1 MGYSCNIFLTIHIV
15 ELPVDSY
22 QLRQQPNME
31 NLENRNFSPLF
42 RVKNILF
49 ILRCVFGFPLTPTN
63 EEFDHFEFRTW
74 FETLKQVLYLASV
87 AFTFGCMT
95 FLHMKNKDTKNPF
108 KAIDEDLSPIGISNL
123 DLGVVLTLPMTGCIS
138 NMMYFLSFKRRHLK
152 LNKLFRLLRDVREK
166 LHTTKR
172 CCNLLSRKYSIL
184 YFARFIFVTTMAAL
198 AIGMLIF
205 YWSNIVLTTLSFK
218 HLSSTD
224 RLMYCL
230 AVAGIY
236 ILTIYPP
243 MATSADV
250 LVWHL
255 LHEIGEAFVEFK
267 QLIKSQNELD
277 AISLGTNDSKNL
289 IRNLKPRPSYSR

>member
-1 MGYSCNIFLTIHIV
+1 MGYSCNLFLTIHIV
-15 ELPVDSY
+15 ELAVDSY

-49 ILRCVFGFPLTPTN
+49 ILRCVCGFPLTPTN

-108 KAIDEDLSPIGISNL
+108 KAIDEDLSPIGISSL

-138 NMMYFLSFKRRHLK
+138 NMMYFLSFKRHHLK

-172 CCNLLSRKYSIL
+172 GCNLLCRKYSIL
-184 YFARFIFVTTMAAL
+184 YFARFIFVTSMAAL
-198 AIGMLIF
+198 AIGMLIY
-205 YWSNIVLTTLSFK
+205 YWSNVIFTAFTFK
-218 HLSSTD
+218 AMSSTD
-224 RLMYCL
+224 QLMYCVSVTAL
-230 AVAGIY
+230 Y
-236 ILTIYPP
+236 ILTIYPT

-250 LVWHL
+250 LVCHL
-255 LHEIGEAFVEFK
+255 LHELGEAFVEFK
-267 QLIKSQNELD
+267 QLIKSRNELD
-277 AISLGTNDSKNL
+277 AISQRSKHSRNW
-289 IRNLKPRPSYSR
+289 IRDLEPKPSHSR

>member
-1 MGYSCNIFLTIHIV
+1 MGYSCNLFLTIHIV
-15 ELPVDSY
+15 ELAVDSY

-49 ILRCVFGFPLTPTN
+49 ILRCVCGFPLTPTN

-74 FETLKQVLYLASV
+74 FEMLKQALYLASV

-138 NMMYFLSFKRRHLK
+138 NMMYFLSFKRHHLK

-172 CCNLLSRKYSIL
+172 GCNLLCRKYSIL
-184 YFARFIFVTTMAAL
+184 YFARFIFVTSMAAL
-198 AIGMLIF
+198 AIGMLIS
-205 YWSNIVLTTLSFK
+205 YWSNVIFTAFTFK
-218 HLSSTD
+218 VMSSTD
-224 RLMYCL
+224 RLMYCVL
-230 AVAGIY
+230 VTAMY

-243 MATSADV
+243 MAISTDV

-255 LHEIGEAFVEFK
+255 LHELGEAFVEFK
-267 QLIKSQNELD
+267 QLIKSRNERD
-277 AISLGTNDSKNL
+277 AISQRSKDSRNW
-289 IRNLKPRPSYSR
+289 IRNLEPKSSHSR

>member
-1 MGYSCNIFLTIHIV
+1 MGYSCNLFLTIHVV
-15 ELPVDSY
+15 ELAVDSY

-49 ILRCVFGFPLTPTN
+49 ILRCVCGFPLTPTN

-108 KAIDEDLSPIGISNL
+108 KAMIEDLSPIGISIL

-138 NMMYFLSFKRRHLK
+138 NMMYFLSFKRHHLK

-172 CCNLLSRKYSIL
+172 CCNLLGRKYSIL
-184 YFARFIFVTTMAAL
+184 YFARFIFVITMAAL

-230 AVAGIY
+230 AVAAIY

-277 AISLGTNDSKNL
+277 KISQRTKGLRNL
-289 IRNLKPRPSYSR
+289 IRDREQKPRHSR

>member
-1 MGYSCNIFLTIHIV
+1 MTIHIV

-22 QLRQQPNME
+22 QLTQQPNME
-31 NLENRNFSPLF
+31 NLENRKFSPLF

-49 ILRCVFGFPLTPTN
+49 ILRCVCGFPLTPTN

-87 AFTFGCMT
+87 AFTIGYMT

-108 KAIDEDLSPIGISNL
+108 KAMIEDLSPIGISSL

-138 NMMYFLSFKRRHLK
+138 NMMYFLSFKRHHLK

-172 CCNLLSRKYSIL
+172 GCNLLCRKYSIL
-184 YFARFIFVTTMAAL
+184 YFARFIFVTSMAAL
-198 AIGMLIF
+198 AIGMLIS
-205 YWSNIVLTTLSFK
+205 YWSNVIFTAFTFQVM
-218 HLSSTD
+218 SSTD
-224 RLMYCL
+224 RLMYCVL
-230 AVAGIY
+230 VTAMY

-243 MATSADV
+243 MATSTDV

-255 LHEIGEAFVEFK
+255 LHELGEAFVEFK
-267 QLIKSQNELD
+267 QLIKSRNERD
-277 AISLGTNDSKNL
+277 AISQRSKDSRNW
-289 IRNLKPRPSYSR
+289 IRNLEPRPSHSR

>member
-1 MGYSCNIFLTIHIV
+1 
-15 ELPVDSY
+15 
-22 QLRQQPNME
+22 ME

-49 ILRCVFGFPLTPTN
+49 ILRCVCGFPLTPTN

-87 AFTFGCMT
+87 AFTIGYMT

-108 KAIDEDLSPIGISNL
+108 KAMIEDLSPIGISSL

-138 NMMYFLSFKRRHLK
+138 NMMYFLSFKRHHLK

-172 CCNLLSRKYSIL
+172 GCNLLCRKYSIL
-184 YFARFIFVTTMAAL
+184 YFARFIFVTSMAAL
-198 AIGMLIF
+198 AIGMLIS
-205 YWSNIVLTTLSFK
+205 YWSNVIFTAFTFK
-218 HLSSTD
+218 AMSSTD
-224 RLMYCL
+224 RLMYCVL
-230 AVAGIY
+230 VTAMY

-243 MATSADV
+243 MATSTDV

-255 LHEIGEAFVEFK
+255 LHELGEAFVEFK
-267 QLIKSQNELD
+267 QLIKSRNELD
-277 AISLGTNDSKNL
+277 LISQRSKHSRNR
-289 IRNLKPRPSYSR
+289 IRDLEPKPSSSR